1 MTSTVIVQLL
11 LAAILPPVRLTKPVA
26 SAAVV
31 VPPQLLVTALGVA
44 SNKLAG
50 KLSVNATLLSAKV
63 VLGLVIMSVS
73 FVVPFNEIVGDAKDL
88 LMLGLGSTLSVALA
102 VLPVPMTNGV
112 VVVLE
117 TAPEV
122 LL

>member
-1 MTSTVIVQLL
+1 M
-11 LAAILPPVRLTKPVA
+11 AAMLPPVRLTKPVA
-26 SAAVV
+26 SAAVA

-50 KLSVNATLLSAKV
+50 ELSVNATLVSAKV
-63 VLGLVIMSVS
+63 VLGLVIVSVS
-73 FVVPFNEIVGDAKDL
+73 IVVPFNEIVGDAKAL
-88 LMLGLGSTLSVALA
+88 LMLGLSSTLSVALA

>member
-1 MTSTVIVQLL
+1 M
-11 LAAILPPVRLTKPVA
+11 LPPVKLTKPVA
-26 SAAVV
+26 SAAVA

-44 SNKLAG
+44 SNKLTG
-50 KLSVNATLLSAKV
+50 KLSVNTTLVSAKV
-63 VLGLVIMSVS
+63 VLGLMIVSVS
-73 FVVPFNEIVGDAKDL
+73 IVVPFSAIVGDAKAL
-88 LMLGLGSTLSVALA
+88 LMVGLGNTDNVALA

-117 TAPEV
+117 TAPDV